1 MHVARSNEL
10 TNQET
15 NSYKHALISMCTMQ
29 LRLNSCVAQC
39 KIYEFHLGDI
49 EYEIPITTFA
59 NYIHIPDGA
68 FLVMMQGTRRQQE
81 RQPLNHHVAVHTCTI
96 FFEFHVRI
104 T

>member
-29 LRLNSCVAQC
+29 LRLNSCV
-39 KIYEFHLGDI
+39 GDT

-104 T
+104 TCTNIHAA